1 MEAFAYSNSPWPIRS
16 DLRDAFR
23 FTWKKVSEPGTW
35 LTGAERVAIASE
47 VRNAQKCDLCS
58 KRKKSLSP
66 FLPGGKSAGGESA
79 EGEHHGSHGPLSST
93 QVDVAHRLTTDASRL
108 TESWLDQCVAAG
120 VSREMYVEI
129 LSVVVSTLAI
139 DSFHH
144 CLGFELEP
152 LPEAREGEPSLY
164 RPLEAKGGPAWV
176 PMVDVKEVAESDAD
190 IYEGMDR
197 NANVISAMSL
207 VPDAVRL
214 LKVQSA
220 AMYLEMNEVA
230 NPASNGGRT
239 LSRPQIELIAG
250 RVSALN
256 DCFY

>member
-1 MEAFAYSNSPWPIRS
+1 METFAYSNSPWPIRS
-16 DLRDAFR
+16 DLGDAFR
-23 FTWKKVSEPGTW
+23 YTWKKIAEPGTW

-47 VRNAQKCDLCS
+47 VRNAKGCDLCGE
-58 KRKKSLSP
+58 RTESLSP
-66 FLPGGKSAGGESA
+66 FSADGQHDGN
-79 EGEHHGSHGPLSST
+79 HGPLSST

-144 CLGFELEP
+144 CLGFESEP
-152 LPEAREGEPSLY
+152 LPAAREGEPSLY
-164 RPLEAKGGPAWV
+164 RPLEAKEGPAWV
-176 PMVDVKEVAESDAD
+176 PMIDVKEVAESDAD
-190 IYEGMDR
+190 IYAGMDR

-214 LKVQSA
+214 LKEQSA
-220 AMYLEMNEVA
+220 AMYLEVNEVA

>member
-1 MEAFAYSNSPWPIRS
+1 MEAFAYSNSPWRIRP
-16 DLRDAFR
+16 DLPDAFR
-23 FTWKKVSEPGTW
+23 YTWKKFAEPGTW
-35 LTGAERVAIASE
+35 LTGAERVAIAGE
-47 VRNAQKCDLCS
+47 VRNAQSCELCS
-58 KRKKSLSP
+58 VRKASLSP
-66 FLPGGKSAGGESA
+66 FAA
-79 EGEHHGSHGPLSST
+79 EGDHDGDHGPLSSL

-108 TESWLDQCVAAG
+108 TESWLDQCGDAG

-144 CLGFELEP
+144 CLGFDLEP
-152 LPEAREGEPSLY
+152 LPDACAGEPSRY
-164 RPLEAKGGPAWV
+164 RPAQAKEGPAWV

-190 IYEGMDR
+190 IYEGMER

-214 LKVQSA
+214 LNEQSA
-220 AMYLEMNEVA
+220 AMYLKVADVA
-230 NPASNGGRT
+230 NPATSGGRALT
-239 LSRPQIELIAG
+239 RPQIELIAG

>member
-1 MEAFAYSNSPWPIRS
+1 
-16 DLRDAFR
+16 
-23 FTWKKVSEPGTW
+23 
-35 LTGAERVAIASE
+35 
-47 VRNAQKCDLCS
+47 
-58 KRKKSLSP
+58 
-66 FLPGGKSAGGESA
+66 
-79 EGEHHGSHGPLSST
+79 
-93 QVDVAHRLTTDASRL
+93 
-108 TESWLDQCVAAG
+108 
-120 VSREMYVEI
+120 MYVEI

-144 CLGFELEP
+144 CLGFESEP

-164 RPLEAKGGPAWV
+164 RPLEAKEGPAWV
-176 PMVDVKEVAESDAD
+176 PMIDVKEVAESDAD
-190 IYEGMDR
+190 IYAGMDR

-214 LKVQSA
+214 LKEQSA
-220 AMYLEMNEVA
+220 AMYLEVNEVA